1 MVFPPNPR
9 ISSGTEDKLVAMSP
23 QAIAPKRLGTTA
35 YAVLGLLSLRDWTTY
50 ELAQQMDRGVGRMWG
65 ASASMVYEEPKHLVS
80 YGYATVTD
88 TPVGRRPR
96 VRYSITEAGR
106 QALAEWLA
114 TEPTPLTLQFEGLL
128 KVLFADQGPA
138 GTNHEILNAVRQWAA
153 EASANASE
161 KATGYLD
168 GDYIVGVPF
177 SERAVIVAQ
186 TLAFLAEFYSLIERW
201 SSWASDLADA
211 GDGLER
217 AKATF
222 AAIAAGR
229 SPLSRR

>member
-1 MVFPPNPR
+1 
-9 ISSGTEDKLVAMSP
+9 MSP
-23 QAIAPKRLGTTA
+23 QAIVPKRLGTTA

-114 TEPTPLTLQFEGLL
+114 AEPAPLTIQFEGLL

-138 GTNHEILNAVRQWAA
+138 GTNQQILNAVREWAA
-153 EASANASE
+153 DANANASE
-161 KATGYLD
+161 KAMGYLD
-168 GDYIVGVPF
+168 GDYIAGVPF

-186 TLAFLAEFYSLIERW
+186 TLAFLAEFYALIERW
-201 SSWASDLADA
+201 SVWASDLVDAPDADQ
-211 GDGLER
+211 R
-217 AKATF
+217 ANAAF

-229 SPLSRR
+229 LPLRRR